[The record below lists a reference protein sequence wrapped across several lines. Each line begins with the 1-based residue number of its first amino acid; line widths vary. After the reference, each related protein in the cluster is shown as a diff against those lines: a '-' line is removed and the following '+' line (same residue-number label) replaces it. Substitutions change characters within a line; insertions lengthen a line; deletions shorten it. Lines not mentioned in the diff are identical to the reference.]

1 MLKRVIG
8 IGVTLALMAPVGVIT
23 AGAAGAAPLV
33 KCAKP
38 SGSVT
43 FVPGLGK
50 TPKIQTVKFNLPVK
64 NCTGPGG
71 VKSGKSAGSSKG
83 TTKQNCAT
91 FATTGK
97 TVTNVTIKWNT
108 GKSSAAKLTTTV
120 KAQGN
125 ALTATVSG
133 KVNKGLFKGKV
144 VKTKVKVTIPKT
156 AKCTD
161 QAPLKKATL
170 TGLAPLTIG

>member
-1 MLKRVIG
+1 MFKRVMG
-8 IGVTLALMAPVGVIT
+8 IAGVFALMAPLGVVT
-23 AGAAGAAPLV
+23 AGPAAAAPIV
-33 KCAKP
+33 TCAKP

-43 FVPGLGK
+43 FVPGLGTTK
-50 TPKIQTVKFNLPVK
+50 RIQTTKFSLPVK
-64 NCTGPGG
+64 NCTGKGG
-71 VKSGKSAGSSKG
+71 VKSGSSTGSTKG

-108 GKSSAAKLTTTV
+108 KKTSTAKLTTAV
-120 KAQGN
+120 KAQGT
-125 ALTATVSG
+125 AIVATVSG
-133 KVNKGLFKGKV
+133 KITKGLFVGKIL
-144 VKTKVKVTIPKT
+144 KTKVKVTIPKT

-161 QAPLKKATL
+161 KAPLKKATL